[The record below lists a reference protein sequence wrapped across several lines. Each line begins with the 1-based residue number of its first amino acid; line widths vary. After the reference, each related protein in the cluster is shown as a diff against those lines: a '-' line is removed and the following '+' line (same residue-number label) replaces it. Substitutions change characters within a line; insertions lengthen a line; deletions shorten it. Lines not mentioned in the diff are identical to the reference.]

1 MRVITIL
8 CFFVFCCASIPSE
21 AQTKAELKQE
31 KKEKDYQ
38 NMVSLVKSGNY
49 EYEAQW
55 ANPIGGSRVNL
66 LSTVNFLNFKENQ
79 MNLHFPFFGSI
90 QTANIYNSNDIGIN
104 FKGEPKKYRIDFNDD
119 KKKIT
124 IRFQGNTEGESFD
137 FNLTIA
143 GDGNAYLVVNSSGR
157 STINYDGILKKQN
170 DE

>member
-1 MRVITIL
+1 MRVLTIL
-8 CFFVFCCASIPSE
+8 CFFVFCCASIPLE

-49 EYEAQW
+49 QYEAQW

-66 LSTVNFLNFKENQ
+66 LTTPNYLYFKGSQ
-79 MNLHFPFFGSI
+79 MDLHFPFFG
-90 QTANIYNSNDIGIN
+90 TLRTVNTYNSSDIGIN
-104 FKGEPKKYRIDFNDD
+104 FKGEPQNYRVNYDD
-119 KKKIT
+119 KKQKIT
-124 IRFQGNTEGESFD
+124 IRFEGDTEGEFLQ
-137 FNLTIA
+137 FNLSIS